1 MEIIENVPKKHF
13 HEKIQVGVLI
23 HIFVKRFLI
32 FIFLL
37 AGTLLIRRSL
47 ILYLSTVYMGFCFG
61 TVIAAATAAAGVGGL
76 KLLAGLLLPQ
86 YLLYVPA
93 YLFVL
98 GFTDRIFHT
107 SGQGFYV
114 GRINYSGAFLLLF
127 VMVSVGCI
135 LKASLILSGWLFL
148 PDKGLLL

>member
-1 MEIIENVPKKHF
+1 MEIIEKVPQKYF
-13 HEKIQVGVLI
+13 HEEIQVSVLVY
-23 HIFVKRFLI
+23 IFVKRFMI

-37 AGTLLIRRSL
+37 VGTLLIRRSL
-47 ILYLSTVYMGFCFG
+47 ILYLSTVYLGFCFG
-61 TVIAAATAAAGVGGL
+61 TMIAAATAAVGVGGL

-107 SGQGFYV
+107 H
-114 GRINYSGAFLLLF
+114 GRGLYEGHINYGGAFFLLF

-135 LKASLILSGWLFL
+135 LESVINPIWLAFFA
-148 PDKGLLL
+148 G